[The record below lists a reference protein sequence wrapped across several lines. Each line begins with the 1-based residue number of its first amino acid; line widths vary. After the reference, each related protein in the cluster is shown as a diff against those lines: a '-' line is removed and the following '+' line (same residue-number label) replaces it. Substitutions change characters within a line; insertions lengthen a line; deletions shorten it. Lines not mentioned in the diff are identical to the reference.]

1 MTYFLSAEYL
11 HDLYHGLLIIFR
23 LLQSAGPST
32 LWAAWSTP
40 SGTQPASQSSESLA
54 PSSPCLEAWCPSLVW
69 PSRPVQDFLVGG
81 RQPDVSVSEMN
92 YFMQSELLLVSLAP
106 SSRYLPTYLPTYLLT
121 YLPTYLPTSTHLP
134 LPISIKSPQTHQ
146 PVSVLFWMK
155 IKLYFRHVFFC
166 FL

>member
-121 YLPTYLPTSTHLP
+121 YLPTYLPTYIHSPTSTYLYKITADP
-134 LPISIKSPQTHQ
+134 PAGIGF
-146 PVSVLFWMK
+146 VLNENK
-155 IKLYFRHVFFC
+155 IVF
-166 FL
+166 